1 MQMDE
6 RYQVN
11 ERLAS
16 ELAERLNFVRECV
29 VRAEDALVIRD
40 L

>member
-1 MQMDE
+1 MDE

-16 ELAERLNFVRECV
+16 ELAERVNFVREVV
-29 VRAEDALVIRD
+29 VRAEDALIIRN